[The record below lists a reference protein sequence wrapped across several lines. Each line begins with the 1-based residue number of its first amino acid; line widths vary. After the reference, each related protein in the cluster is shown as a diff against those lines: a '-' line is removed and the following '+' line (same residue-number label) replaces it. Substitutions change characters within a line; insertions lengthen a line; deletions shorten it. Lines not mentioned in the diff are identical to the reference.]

1 MVDWNTL
8 SMVDRNVRGIVI
20 RNTRG
25 MKIRNTIGLID
36 SDVAGMYDETTAGMI
51 DVYTR
56 GRFDGNANEIQKEG
70 LMKYRRYRQWKY
82 KRLGRCR
89 RIVAD
94 RGEVAQ
100 LGRNAMT
107 SPAGNNVE
115 KALLF
120 FFIFEA
126 FIRCVQCTE
135 NRKYCFAIV

>member
-1 MVDWNTL
+1 MF
-8 SMVDRNVRGIVI
+8 
-20 RNTRG
+20 
-25 MKIRNTIGLID
+25 
-36 SDVAGMYDETTAGMI
+36 DETTAGMV

-56 GRFDGNANEIQKEG
+56 GRVDGNANEIQKEG
-70 LMKYRRYRQWKY
+70 LMKYRRHRQWKY

-115 KALLF
+115 TALLF
-120 FFIFEA
+120 LFYILSFHR
-126 FIRCVQCTE
+126 RCAMH
-135 NRKYCFAIV
+135 RKSKILFCDYLNMNVMTSTAGNKAIKK

>member
-1 MVDWNTL
+1 MF
-8 SMVDRNVRGIVI
+8 
-20 RNTRG
+20 
-25 MKIRNTIGLID
+25 
-36 SDVAGMYDETTAGMI
+36 DETTAGMV

-56 GRFDGNANEIQKEG
+56 GRVDGNANEIQEVG
-70 LMKYRRYRQWKY
+70 LIKYRRHRQWKY

-115 KALLF
+115 TALLF
-120 FFIFEA
+120 LFYILSFRW
-126 FIRCVQCTE
+126 RCAMHRKSKILFCDCL
-135 NRKYCFAIV
+135 NRNAMTSTAGNKAM

>member
-1 MVDWNTL
+1 MF
-8 SMVDRNVRGIVI
+8 
-20 RNTRG
+20 
-25 MKIRNTIGLID
+25 
-36 SDVAGMYDETTAGMI
+36 DETTAGMV

-56 GRFDGNANEIQKEG
+56 GRVDGNENEIQEEG
-70 LMKYRRYRQWKY
+70 LMKYRRHRRWKY

-115 KALLF
+115 TALLF
-120 FFIFEA
+120 FFIFLSFHC
-126 FIRCVQCTE
+126 FIGGVQCTE
-135 NRKYCFAIV
+135 NLKHCFAII

>member
-1 MVDWNTL
+1 
-8 SMVDRNVRGIVI
+8 
-20 RNTRG
+20 
-25 MKIRNTIGLID
+25 MKLQR
-36 SDVAGMYDETTAGMI
+36 AGSLV

-56 GRFDGNANEIQKEG
+56 GRVDGNANEIQEEG
-70 LMKYRRYRQWKY
+70 LMKYRRHRQWKY

-115 KALLF
+115 TALLF
-120 FFIFEA
+120 FFYILLE
-126 FIRCVQCTE
+126 
-135 NRKYCFAIV
+135 

>member
-1 MVDWNTL
+1 MVDWNTIG
-8 SMVDRNVRGIVI
+8 MFDRNVRGIVI

-70 LMKYRRYRQWKY
+70 LMKYRRHRQWKY

-115 KALLF
+115 TALLF
-120 FFIFEA
+120 LFYI
-126 FIRCVQCTE
+126 
-135 NRKYCFAIV
+135 

>member
-1 MVDWNTL
+1 MVDWNTI

-25 MKIRNTIGLID
+25 MKIRNTRGMKIINTIGLID

-56 GRFDGNANEIQKEG
+56 GRVDGNANKIQEEW
-70 LMKYRRYRQWKY
+70 LIKYRRHRQWKY

-115 KALLF
+115 TA
-120 FFIFEA
+120 
-126 FIRCVQCTE
+126 
-135 NRKYCFAIV
+135 

>member
-1 MVDWNTL
+1 
-8 SMVDRNVRGIVI
+8 
-20 RNTRG
+20 
-25 MKIRNTIGLID
+25 MKLQR
-36 SDVAGMYDETTAGMI
+36 AGSLV

-56 GRFDGNANEIQKEG
+56 GRVDGNANEIQEEG
-70 LMKYRRYRQWKY
+70 LMKYRRHRQWKY

-115 KALLF
+115 TALLF
-120 FFIFEA
+120 FLYFKFSSEVCNAQKI
-126 FIRCVQCTE
+126 E
-135 NRKYCFAIV
+135 NIVLRLFKSECHDQHSGKQSNVEIISISSSDDFDDL

>member
-1 MVDWNTL
+1 MF
-8 SMVDRNVRGIVI
+8 
-20 RNTRG
+20 
-25 MKIRNTIGLID
+25 
-36 SDVAGMYDETTAGMI
+36 DETTAGMV

-56 GRFDGNANEIQKEG
+56 GRVDGNENEIQEVG
-70 LMKYRRYRQWKY
+70 LIKYRRHRQWKY

-115 KALLF
+115 TTLLF
-120 FFIFEA
+120 LFYILSFHW
-126 FIRCVQCTE
+126 RCAMHRKSKILFCDFL
-135 NRKYCFAIV
+135 NRNAMTSTATNS